1 MLNIIV
7 SIFEVESE
15 GFQAIT
21 EFRNNREIG
30 ESFMSEAILVKKD
43 KGTYEILDSYD
54 TGEVTASDTVTGGLL
69 GMCIGVLGG
78 PIGML
83 LGGSIGALAGAGV
96 DAADASGNM
105 SLLEQMIGK
114 LGDDTLA
121 LIALAYEED
130 ESLFDDVLSKYD
142 TIIARFDAAV
152 IEHEVEKAKEME
164 KEMEN
169 MAKLEVRRQKKQEHQ
184 AKVEERRNKM
194 KADFAAFKETHKKD
208 KVEE

>member
-7 SIFEVESE
+7 TLFEVESE
-15 GFQAIT
+15 GFQALT
-21 EFRNNREIG
+21 ELKNNREIG
-30 ESFMSEAILVKKD
+30 ESFMSEAILVKTD
-43 KGTYEILDSYD
+43 NGTYEILDSYD
-54 TGEVTASDTVTGGLL
+54 TGEVTATDTVTGGLI

-83 LGGSIGALAGAGV
+83 LGGGIGALAGASV
-96 DAADASGNM
+96 DAADASDNM

-114 LGDDTLA
+114 LGDDT
-121 LIALAYEED
+121 IAIIGLAYEED

-169 MAKLEVRRQKKQEHQ
+169 MARLEVRQQRKEEHQ

-194 KADFAAFKETHKKD
+194 KANIAAFKEKHKTD
-208 KVEE
+208 